1 MITQLKLLSKIA
13 ESEPQIAY
21 SAFVCGFTEKLTF
34 FMETIA
40 KLRKLLKLLEDIVH
54 FIFIPEIIGDHICSD
69 YYLILL
75 SLSSE
80 FGALGIP
87 IFHEIACSEYKNS
100 KKINIVFV

>member
-1 MITQLKLLSKIA
+1 
-13 ESEPQIAY
+13 
-21 SAFVCGFTEKLTF
+21 
-34 FMETIA
+34 METIA

-54 FIFIPEIIGDHICSD
+54 FIFTPEIIGDHICSD

-100 KKINIVFV
+100 KKINIVFVWIDQGTVISVFCQQLSVKEI